1 MHNTENALV
10 SNIFAQELIVKIKN
24 VLDYIIIIMLQVQF
38 LKEIEKIINSKPTS
52 ERVTND
58 A

>member
-38 LKEIEKIINSKPTS
+38 LKEIEKN
-52 ERVTND
+52 N
-58 A
+58 